1 MLPKGL
7 ASEEGGCEIRGQ
19 EKSAGTKQI
28 NRQIGNQG
36 KCKLPLAL
44 KLTLPNLIF
53 ERWEVYD
60 CSEIIN
66 RKK

>member
-7 ASEEGGCEIRGQ
+7 ASEEGSCEIRGQ

-28 NRQIGNQG
+28 YRPIGIQE

-44 KLTLPNLIF
+44 KLTLLNLIYK
-53 ERWEVYD
+53 RWEVYD
-60 CSEIIN
+60 CSEIIKY
-66 RKK
+66 KK